1 MFKESNRIIV
11 VDNSLEDLNKIAH
24 EFNHKGIGCRTILYD
39 GITFPQKPL
48 TGIRIAFFDINL
60 SQAFSENDRYATLE
74 NAIQSYI
81 SPENGPYILI
91 FWTNKADWKNNFI
104 EYINR
109 EPNVPNIVRDQLQP
123 LYISTIDKTLVS
135 EENTLETMLKE
146 QLGNQIVE
154 LCMDIDNQLVEAS
167 SRTISTLLSMIPVG
181 NKWGEPVTFEDEF
194 KKLFSKI
201 AVSSYGLQNAKENPN
216 GAIKEALLPVL
227 THSMPERDIWKPF
240 LSPYISGIQS
250 DSNIILGGENAIEKL
265 NNFFLIEETI
275 NNPSTR
281 GAVVELDPS
290 LFQAYFN
297 ISYPDWKIQEF
308 GESPKIT
315 DAYPIAVEISA
326 ACDYSQQNHRIH
338 KYLIGIACAQK
349 IPDRKKINIC
359 LTDVLLYDMNPLY
372 IALDFNYIFVNQNAP
387 IIKKVLFGFKKE
399 MMDMIG
405 NKYANH
411 ISRIGITS
419 FK

>member
-154 LCMDIDNQLVEAS
+154 LCMDI
-167 SRTISTLLSMIPVG
+167 ISV
-181 NKWGEPVTFEDEF
+181 
-194 KKLFSKI
+194 
-201 AVSSYGLQNAKENPN
+201 
-216 GAIKEALLPVL
+216 
-227 THSMPERDIWKPF
+227 H
-240 LSPYISGIQS
+240 
-250 DSNIILGGENAIEKL
+250 
-265 NNFFLIEETI
+265 
-275 NNPSTR
+275 
-281 GAVVELDPS
+281 
-290 LFQAYFN
+290 
-297 ISYPDWKIQEF
+297 
-308 GESPKIT
+308 
-315 DAYPIAVEISA
+315 
-326 ACDYSQQNHRIH
+326 
-338 KYLIGIACAQK
+338 
-349 IPDRKKINIC
+349 
-359 LTDVLLYDMNPLY
+359 
-372 IALDFNYIFVNQNAP
+372 
-387 IIKKVLFGFKKE
+387 
-399 MMDMIG
+399 
-405 NKYANH
+405 
-411 ISRIGITS
+411 
-419 FK
+419 

>member
-11 VDNSLEDLNKIAH
+11 VDNSSEDLNKIAY

-39 GITFPQKPL
+39 GISFPEEPL
-48 TGIRIAFFDINL
+48 TGVRMAFFDINL
-60 SQAFSENDRYATLE
+60 AQTFSENDRYATLE
-74 NAIQSYI
+74 KAMKSDIA
-81 SPENGPYILI
+81 PENGPYILI
-91 FWTNKADWKNNFI
+91 FWTNKAEWKDHFI

-123 LYISTIDKTLVS
+123 LYISTIDKTLIS
-135 EENTLETMLKE
+135 EENTLESMLNE
-146 QLGNQIVE
+146 QFGNHIVE

-167 SRTISTLLSMIPVG
+167 SNTLNSLLSMIPVG
-181 NKWGEPVTFEDEF
+181 NRWGEPVSFEDEF

-201 AVSSYGLQNAKENPN
+201 AVSSYGLQNAKEDPY

-227 THSMPERDIWKPF
+227 THSMPEHDIWKPF

-250 DSNIILGGENAIEKL
+250 ESNIILGGENAIEKL
-265 NNFFLIEETI
+265 NNFFLIEENI
-275 NNPSTR
+275 SSPSAR

-290 LFQAYFN
+290 LFQEYFN
-297 ISYPDWKIQEF
+297 ISYPDWRKQEF
-308 GESPKIT
+308 GESPNIT
-315 DAYPIAVEISA
+315 DAFPIAVEISA
-326 ACDYSQQNHRIH
+326 ACDYSQQNHRTH
-338 KYLIGIACAQK
+338 KYLMGIASSQK
-349 IPDRKKINIC
+349 IPNKKKINVC
-359 LTDVLLYDMNPLY
+359 LTDVILYNEKPLY

-387 IIKKVLFGFKKE
+387 IIKNVLFGFKKE